1 MVICKTF
8 CFLSR
13 FDKLRYKKTN
23 AEYDFS
29 YKTKY
34 EFKETV
40 SRGSEVVFERKGIE
54 YGIFRHDDKRF
65 WFGRQD
71 NSISGVYTLDELMN
85 AEIEG
90 KKLID
95 ICTKIT
101 VIERTF

>member
-1 MVICKTF
+1 MQ
-8 CFLSR
+8 
-13 FDKLRYKKTN
+13 KLEDTYYKKTN
-23 AEYDFS
+23 EEYDFS

-40 SRGSEVVFERKGIE
+40 SRGSEVVFEWKGIE

-71 NSISGVYTLDELMN
+71 NLISGVYTLDELMN
-85 AEIEG
+85 AEIDGE
-90 KKLID
+90 KLID
-95 ICTKIT
+95 ICTKVT

>member
-1 MVICKTF
+1 MNTF
-8 CFLSR
+8 E
-13 FDKLRYKKTN
+13 DTYYKKTN

-40 SRGSEVVFERKGIE
+40 SRGSEVVFEWKGIE
-54 YGIFRHDDKRF
+54 YGIFRHDDKKFR
-65 WFGRQD
+65 FGRQD
-71 NSISGVYTLDELMN
+71 NLISGVYTLEELMN
-85 AEIEG
+85 TEIAGE
-90 KKLID
+90 KLID